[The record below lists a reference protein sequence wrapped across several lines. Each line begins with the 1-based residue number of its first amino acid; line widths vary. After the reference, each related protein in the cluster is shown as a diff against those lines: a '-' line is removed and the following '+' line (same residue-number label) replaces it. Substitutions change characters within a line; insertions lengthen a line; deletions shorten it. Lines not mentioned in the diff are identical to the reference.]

1 MSRKSEQHRVFEE
14 TSFAENQTSLGL
26 DDFGEDKSEK
36 DKKKDH
42 RFSVNIGA
50 FNDGLRSSFSKQHS
64 QYS

>member
-36 DKKKDH
+36 KKDH

-50 FNDGLRSSFSKQHS
+50 FNDGLRSSFSKQ
-64 QYS
+64 YSLYS